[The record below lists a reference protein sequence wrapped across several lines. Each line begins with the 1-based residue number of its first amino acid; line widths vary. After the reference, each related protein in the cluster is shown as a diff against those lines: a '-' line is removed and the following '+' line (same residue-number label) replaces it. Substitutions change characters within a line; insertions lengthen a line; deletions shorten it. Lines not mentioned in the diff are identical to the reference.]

1 MTSQKEDK
9 VDFAKACQNLTDI
22 LIDDEKYM
30 EFCKNMYDAI
40 DTDGIGILQVDQ
52 VKVFLR

>member
-1 MTSQKEDK
+1 MASTENK

-40 DTDGIGILQVDQ
+40 DTDSVGTLQV
-52 VKVFLR
+52 